1 MFLLNKSY
9 LFSGSVVKVVPIQF
23 ARQDACH
30 NKDVQVEEVASA
42 IEVTSSESS
51 TPLPPGCV
59 EIIMST
65 EINEAIEAMN
75 NDVLAPPSEDASAVV
90 VVEHLQQPLFNNDE
104 TTAERKRGRP
114 RRGGAPSP
122 SSVPRASRNDKS
134 NYKFKCE
141 FCPRSFRDSFDLK
154 VHVRTHTGE
163 RPFRC
168 DECDQSFSLK
178 FVCF

>member
-1 MFLLNKSY
+1 MTT
-9 LFSGSVVKVVPIQF
+9 GSVVKVVPIQF
-23 ARQDACH
+23 ARQDAGH
-30 NKDVQVEEVASA
+30 NKEVQVEEVASA
-42 IEVTSSESS
+42 IEVASSESS

-75 NDVLAPPSEDASAVV
+75 NDVLAAPSEDTSVV

-114 RRGGAPSP
+114 RRGGAPYPSA
-122 SSVPRASRNDKS
+122 SSVPRSSRNDKS
-134 NYKFKCE
+134 NYKFKCD
-141 FCPRSFRDSFDLK
+141 FCTRSFRDSFDLK

-178 FVCF
+178 FVSFQLLL